1 MLYILDV
8 LVDFLDGHL
17 LRPLTT
23 VIDAVI
29 AGVYY
34 FLWVSYF
41 IGYCLVEGST
51 QVWKFL
57 RFAASG
63 IHRHYSDLYYTTQGV
78 TEYFYRGTT
87 HGLRNVR
94 DLCQS
99 VGLFLCNLLIE
110 LGNFVLWV
118 LMLLPRFLMFIFDCV
133 VEFVMHSIVARGLSL
148 LNSVFRLSIGLT
160 LLLVLYM
167 FRRYVYLLLIYLLHR
182 ARLEITTKTQSVYL
196 WTDQQLT
203 RFKENMRKEPV
214 NASPPQG
221 GGCVICLERIRT
233 IVIMPCRHLCLC
245 CECCDQLMLRYENR
259 CPVCRNDAVQYLSVY
274 V

>member
-8 LVDFLDGHL
+8 LVEFLDGRL

-41 IGYCLVEGST
+41 IGYCLVEGSI
-51 QVWKFL
+51 QAWNSL
-57 RFAASG
+57 RWAASE
-63 IHRHYSDLYYTTQGV
+63 IHRLYCDLYYTTQGV

-87 HGLRNVR
+87 HGLRNAR

-99 VGLFLCNLLIE
+99 VCLFLCNLLID
-110 LGNFVLWV
+110 LGNCVLWV
-118 LMLLPRFLMFIFDCV
+118 LMLLPRIIMLIFDCV
-133 VEFVMHSIVARGLSL
+133 LEFVMHSIVARGLSL

-167 FRRYVYLLLIYLLHR
+167 FRRYVYLLLIYLLQR
-182 ARLEITTKTQSVYL
+182 VRFEISTKTQSVYL

-203 RFKENMRKEPV
+203 RFIENMRNEPV
-214 NASPPQG
+214 NASPSRG
-221 GGCVICLERIRT
+221 GGCVICMERSRN

-245 CECCDQLMLRYENR
+245 KECSQQLLLRYENR
-259 CPVCRNDAVQYLSVY
+259 CPVCRNDIVSFLSVY